1 MSVEPRYRRVYLYDA
16 DGNIIGSLNPL
27 PVDVNS
33 SALPTGAATAANQT
47 NNSQKTQIVDAGG
60 IPVEVDNSTHS
71 IQIIDYEHHEIHSGS
86 SYTADRQVNLANG
99 ASMDILL
106 ITPNTTKWAHLIY
119 EIEAQ
124 AEMQF
129 YIYEAPTATA
139 GTAMTII
146 NRNRNVTNPA
156 TVTLSHTPT
165 GITTGTTI
173 IRKHHMG
180 AGKAFGGGARSA
192 HEFVLKQ
199 NTKYLIRMTNLTVTT
214 NWATIVL
221 NWYEHTDKN

>member
-1 MSVEPRYRRVYLYDA
+1 MTLNNYNSNAILAED
-16 DGNIIGSLNPL
+16 NPL
-27 PVDVNS
+27 PVKLQT
-33 SALPTGAATAANQT
+33 SAGFPAAIDASTQAQT
-47 NNSQKTQIVDAGG
+47 T
-60 IPVEVDNSTHS
+60 
-71 IQIIDYEHHEIHSGS
+71 IDYEHHEIHSGS
-86 SYTADRQVNLANG
+86 SYTADREVNLANG

-165 GITTGTTI
+165 GITPGTTI
-173 IRKHHMG
+173 IRKYHMG